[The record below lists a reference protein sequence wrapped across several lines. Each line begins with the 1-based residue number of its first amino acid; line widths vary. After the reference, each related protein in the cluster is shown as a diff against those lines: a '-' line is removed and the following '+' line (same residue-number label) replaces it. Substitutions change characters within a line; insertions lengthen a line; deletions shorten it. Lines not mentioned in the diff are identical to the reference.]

1 MDTNFFIDSIQVNG
15 TATENTDY
23 TLSTK
28 NFIFNPGESTKELN
42 ITTTD
47 DERLESTE
55 TMILTLSSVTSH
67 VTPGKIPSMTI
78 TIIDND
84 GLYLCLFLVKN
95 NN

>member
-1 MDTNFFIDSIQVNG
+1 MDTNFFIDSIQVTG

-28 NFIFNPGESTKELN
+28 NFIFNPDESTKELT

-55 TMILTLSSVTSH
+55 TIILTLSSVTSH
-67 VTPGKIPSMTI
+67 VTPGNIPSMTI